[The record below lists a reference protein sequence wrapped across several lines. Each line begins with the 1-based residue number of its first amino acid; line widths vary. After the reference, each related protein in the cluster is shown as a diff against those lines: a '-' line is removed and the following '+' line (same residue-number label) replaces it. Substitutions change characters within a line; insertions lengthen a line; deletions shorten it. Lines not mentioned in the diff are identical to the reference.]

1 MVRID
6 VTPNVTFTGS
16 SPSTRENVT
25 TGGRLSARRAVMR
38 ILRCN
43 CVDLA
48 GQLWRIRLLCDWTA
62 LMNDSVPGVAAPSL
76 RRIDARG
83 HS

>member
-25 TGGRLSARRAVMR
+25 TGGCLSARRAAMR

-43 CVDLA
+43 CVDDSYRSGAADL
-48 GQLWRIRLLCDWTA
+48 LVPSRRSWRAQCPA
-62 LMNDSVPGVAAPSL
+62 
-76 RRIDARG
+76 
-83 HS
+83 